1 MSVKE
6 SKAKNGK
13 KSSANDAKAVMTDDM
28 QRALEQTPITY
39 MPLSALV
46 KSPLNVRTIPYSAE
60 SVSGLAETIF
70 TLGLLQNLVVHAMPE
85 GIYGVAAGGR
95 RLSSMELLVERGLY
109 LPEHEVA
116 VKVVAEDLA
125 RAVSLAENSNRQ
137 DMHPAEQIVSF
148 RGMAEEGKT
157 AAQIGA
163 QQGFSPR
170 HVQRMLKLA
179 GLAPSILEALAKDEL
194 TTDHC
199 HALALEDDQARQV
212 EVLEAARKLSYNTK
226 PEVYRIRNLIT
237 DSEVSTDS
245 DKFRFVG
252 ESAFKEGEI
261 RRDLFSANEGGYV
274 NSALLSMRVDQKLQT
289 LADALRQTEGWAWA
303 LGRTAVICR
312 RGEDAAL
319 YQVLPEPDPV
329 YTDAESERA
338 AALHDMLDA
347 DVNADGEALSD
358 EESHRMFD
366 ELQAIESAAQSRA
379 YSAESKAT
387 LGVVVSFSTDNRQPD
402 RELPPDAMQAVN
414 TAISVLSDN
423 KTRFTYGDLLLTAH
437 EAGEAQQSI
446 PDLRMAIDKAIGD
459 NLLAPLDSDKGVFT
473 SHIHLLDELSVQAL
487 ASDVVKEG
495 KVVSFTL
502 PEKDTPAHLK
512 SVEFAP
518 IAILNAPAS
527 IGRLREVT
535 EEIVTMS
542 REHGRDVKV
551 LASSVER
558 GMSLGKS
565 SLLKDDLL
573 QRSRV
578 LDKTFAL
585 SPQST
590 LVVEGAERLGLKEV
604 LVLTGEAKEKNAQ
617 LIFLDSAGRQSNANA
632 LSVLSAAGVSR
643 HGLTEPAPGLE
654 ARVVSIGDK
663 RDRYR
668 ALAERYAD
676 LSSPDTPVTASVV
689 GAREQQQLTGII
701 RDALQ
706 NAGKLGRDSMT
717 IEARTPVFVSAKAQ
731 RLPATYRDG
740 MVLEDRSDK
749 NETRHYVIDRVHEE
763 TRMLSLIDND
773 GVLSRMK
780 LSELSSDW
788 RLFEREQLSIA
799 EGEQLF
805 ALAGDKSRGLKA
817 RDRLTVTAIENG
829 TLTLQREGQ
838 KKPLTLATDRP
849 LYVTHGYVSAPGSRD
864 NERGVVLASLNARD
878 LTANMMNALS
888 QSGNEA
894 EIFTGEAQNRA
905 EDKLGRMRTTSSP
918 LSLVRQAS
926 GKESPDEALS
936 ALKSGLSSDAQKAV
950 RRAIGQMSDVAFDE
964 VKLLEQA
971 GSFYNHHDELRAEVA
986 RQVKEGDLMPV
997 TLGGHQSFVSRAILK
1012 C

>member
-6 SKAKNGK
+6 SKAKNSN
-13 KSSANDAKAVMTDDM
+13 KSTANAAKAVMTDDM

-95 RLSSMELLVERGLY
+95 RLSAMQLLVERGSY
-109 LPEHEVA
+109 LQEHEVA

-179 GLAPSILEALAKDEL
+179 GLAPSILDALAKDEL

-212 EVLEAARKLSYNTK
+212 EVLEAARKLSYNMK

-289 LADALRQTEGWAWA
+289 LADALQQTEGWAWA

-387 LGVVVSFSTDNRQPD
+387 LGVVVSFSTD
-402 RELPPDAMQAVN
+402 
-414 TAISVLSDN
+414 
-423 KTRFTYGDLLLTAH
+423 
-437 EAGEAQQSI
+437 
-446 PDLRMAIDKAIGD
+446 
-459 NLLAPLDSDKGVFT
+459 
-473 SHIHLLDELSVQAL
+473 
-487 ASDVVKEG
+487 
-495 KVVSFTL
+495 
-502 PEKDTPAHLK
+502 
-512 SVEFAP
+512 
-518 IAILNAPAS
+518 
-527 IGRLREVT
+527 
-535 EEIVTMS
+535 
-542 REHGRDVKV
+542 
-551 LASSVER
+551 
-558 GMSLGKS
+558 
-565 SLLKDDLL
+565 
-573 QRSRV
+573 
-578 LDKTFAL
+578 
-585 SPQST
+585 
-590 LVVEGAERLGLKEV
+590 
-604 LVLTGEAKEKNAQ
+604 TGEACIQRGVLRLEPQTEEEQGAQ
-617 LIFLDSAGRQSNANA
+617 TPDNTSVSRIHTSEREADPIDEISLPLVTKMSSERTLCVQAALMQNTPIAVALLAWKLCKSAFAFGGYSDNPLQVRLDCSLSA
-632 LSVLSAAGVSR
+632 LSREAPSGKEGVAYLALMQEQERLAALLPEGWEKDFTTFFTLDAKTLMALMGFCTAVGIDGVQTREHNRTSSSSLDKLETALGFDMRDWWQPTKDNFFGLLSKAQIVS
-643 HGLTEPAPGLE
+643 
-654 ARVVSIGDK
+654 
-663 RDRYR
+663 
-668 ALAERYAD
+668 ALNE
-676 LSSPDTPVTASVV
+676 V
-689 GAREQQQLTGII
+689 GASGAA
-701 RDALQ
+701 RDAE
-706 NAGKLGRDSMT
+706 K
-717 IEARTPVFVSAKAQ
+717 
-731 RLPATYRDG
+731 
-740 MVLEDRSDK
+740 
-749 NETRHYVIDRVHEE
+749 
-763 TRMLSLIDND
+763 
-773 GVLSRMK
+773 MK
-780 LSELSSDW
+780 KGDA
-788 RLFEREQLSIA
+788 A
-799 EGEQLF
+799 E
-805 ALAGDKSRGLKA
+805 
-817 RDRLTVTAIENG
+817 
-829 TLTLQREGQ
+829 
-838 KKPLTLATDRP
+838 
-849 LYVTHGYVSAPGSRD
+849 
-864 NERGVVLASLNARD
+864 
-878 LTANMMNALS
+878 
-888 QSGNEA
+888 
-894 EIFTGEAQNRA
+894 RA
-905 EDKLGRMRTTSSP
+905 EDIMAGNRWVPVWLQGPKPKAEPDTVETDAAPDADSPTT
-918 LSLVRQAS
+918 AN
-926 GKESPDEALS
+926 A
-936 ALKSGLSSDAQKAV
+936 A
-950 RRAIGQMSDVAFDE
+950 
-964 VKLLEQA
+964 
-971 GSFYNHHDELRAEVA
+971 
-986 RQVKEGDLMPV
+986 
-997 TLGGHQSFVSRAILK
+997 
-1012 C
+1012 

>member
-95 RLSSMELLVERGLY
+95 RLSAMELLVERGSY

-212 EVLEAARKLSYNTK
+212 EVLEAARKLSYNMK

-289 LADALRQTEGWAWA
+289 LADALQQTEGWAWA

-319 YQVLPEPDPV
+319 YQVLPEPEPV

-387 LGVVVSFSTDNRQPD
+387 LGVVVSFSTD
-402 RELPPDAMQAVN
+402 
-414 TAISVLSDN
+414 
-423 KTRFTYGDLLLTAH
+423 
-437 EAGEAQQSI
+437 
-446 PDLRMAIDKAIGD
+446 
-459 NLLAPLDSDKGVFT
+459 
-473 SHIHLLDELSVQAL
+473 
-487 ASDVVKEG
+487 
-495 KVVSFTL
+495 
-502 PEKDTPAHLK
+502 
-512 SVEFAP
+512 
-518 IAILNAPAS
+518 
-527 IGRLREVT
+527 
-535 EEIVTMS
+535 
-542 REHGRDVKV
+542 
-551 LASSVER
+551 
-558 GMSLGKS
+558 
-565 SLLKDDLL
+565 
-573 QRSRV
+573 
-578 LDKTFAL
+578 
-585 SPQST
+585 
-590 LVVEGAERLGLKEV
+590 
-604 LVLTGEAKEKNAQ
+604 TGEACIQRGVLRLEPQTEEEQGAQ
-617 LIFLDSAGRQSNANA
+617 TPDNNSVSRIYTSEREADPIDDISLPLVTKMTSERTLCVQAALMQNTPTAVALLAWKLCKSAFDFGGYSDNPLQVRLDCSLSA
-632 LSVLSAAGVSR
+632 LSREAPSGKEGAAYLALMQEQERLAALLPEGWEKDFTTFFTLDAKTLMALMGYCTAVGIDGVQTREFNRTSKSRLDKLEYALGFDMRDWWQPTKDNFFGLLSKTQIVS
-643 HGLTEPAPGLE
+643 
-654 ARVVSIGDK
+654 
-663 RDRYR
+663 
-668 ALAERYAD
+668 ALNE
-676 LSSPDTPVTASVV
+676 V
-689 GAREQQQLTGII
+689 GATGVA
-701 RDALQ
+701 RDA
-706 NAGKLGRDSMT
+706 
-717 IEARTPVFVSAKAQ
+717 
-731 RLPATYRDG
+731 
-740 MVLEDRSDK
+740 DK
-749 NETRHYVIDRVHEE
+749 
-763 TRMLSLIDND
+763 
-773 GVLSRMK
+773 MK
-780 LSELSSDW
+780 KGDA
-788 RLFEREQLSIA
+788 A
-799 EGEQLF
+799 E
-805 ALAGDKSRGLKA
+805 
-817 RDRLTVTAIENG
+817 
-829 TLTLQREGQ
+829 
-838 KKPLTLATDRP
+838 
-849 LYVTHGYVSAPGSRD
+849 
-864 NERGVVLASLNARD
+864 
-878 LTANMMNALS
+878 
-888 QSGNEA
+888 
-894 EIFTGEAQNRA
+894 RA
-905 EDKLGRMRTTSSP
+905 EDIMAANRWVPVWLQGPKPKAEAETVETDETD
-918 LSLVRQAS
+918 AA
-926 GKESPDEALS
+926 PD
-936 ALKSGLSSDAQKAV
+936 
-950 RRAIGQMSDVAFDE
+950 
-964 VKLLEQA
+964 
-971 GSFYNHHDELRAEVA
+971 AETPNTA
-986 RQVKEGDLMPV
+986 N
-997 TLGGHQSFVSRAILK
+997 AA
-1012 C
+1012 